1 MSMDSVVSF
10 WKKVDA
16 DAGLQRQLDPKGA
29 GIPALQSPESLE
41 WVSGVARKNGFQ
53 ATSDE
58 FRAAELIKQFWMK
71 VDRDTSLQKELLPAD
86 SMKPHEALQLI
97 HKVAKKSGYDVT
109 PEQIDVVSR
118 AQAQAAGAREL
129 KDEEL
134 EAVAGGATLA
144 RYYYYYDRPATAIGQ
159 QFFLNTSF

>member
-1 MSMDSVVSF
+1 MTMESVVSF
-10 WKKVDA
+10 WKKVDTDSA
-16 DAGLQRQLDPKGA
+16 LQRQLDPKGA
-29 GIPALQSPESLE
+29 GIPALQSPESLD
-41 WVSGVARKNGFQ
+41 WVSGVARKNGYQ

-109 PEQIDVVSR
+109 PEQIDIISR
-118 AQAQAAGAREL
+118 AQAQATGAREL
-129 KDEEL
+129 KDDEL

-144 RYYYYYDRPATAIGQ
+144 RYYYYYYRAPSSVGQTA
-159 QFFLNTSF
+159 FLNTSF